1 MDRLNH
7 YRQSISKFLSK
18 YVNVWQEEGIETQLI
33 IDSERDHYLLLRV
46 GWNDNERI
54 NYAVFQFDI
63 KDGKIWVQE
72 NNTDIEID
80 KDLEEMGI
88 SKKEMVVGFHHPLM
102 REYSDYANA

>member
-18 YVNVWQEEGIETQLI
+18 YINAWQEEGIETQLI
-33 IDSERDHYLLLRV
+33 MDLERDHYLLMRV
-46 GWNDNERI
+46 GWDGEKRI
-54 NYAVFQFDI
+54 NHAVFQFDI
-63 KDGKIWVQE
+63 KDGKIWIQE

-88 SKKEMVVGFHHPLM
+88 SKKEIVVGFHHPLL
-102 REYSDYANA
+102 REHSDYATA